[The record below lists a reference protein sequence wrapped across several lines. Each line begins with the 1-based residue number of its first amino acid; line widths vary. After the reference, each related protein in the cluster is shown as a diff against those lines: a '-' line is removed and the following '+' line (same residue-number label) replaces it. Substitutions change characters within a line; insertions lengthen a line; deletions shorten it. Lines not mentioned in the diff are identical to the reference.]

1 MDNIIYKLEEIDRSL
16 IQIKKTLRELVRIY
30 EAKDIKEVE
39 NQVYLAELNLAGVI
53 SEITPT

>member
-1 MDNIIYKLEEIDRSL
+1 MDNIVYKLEEIDRSL

>member
-39 NQVYLAELNLAGVI
+39 NAVYLAELNLAGVI
-53 SEITPT
+53 SEIRST

>member
-1 MDNIIYKLEEIDRSL
+1 MDNIVYKLEEIDRSL

-53 SEITPT
+53 SEIRST